1 LLDYAGLAAV
11 AAVVRQG
18 SFERAADTLGVT
30 PSAVSQRVRALEERT
45 GTALIIK
52 GAALP
57 GHGSRSP
64 ALRSRRASVSPRGG
78 ASC

>member
-1 LLDYAGLAAV
+1 MLDYAGLAAV

-45 GTALIIK
+45 GTVLIIRGQPCRATAA
-52 GAALP
+52 GARLCAHVEQVSLLE
-57 GHGSRSP
+57 GS
-64 ALRSRRASVSPRGG
+64 
-78 ASC
+78 